1 MKNSKR
7 KNFKGKKL
15 ATKLK
20 KTYNFNLVRLKK
32 IYIYNFKIVNKKN

>member
-32 IYIYNFKIVNKKN
+32 KTYTTLKS